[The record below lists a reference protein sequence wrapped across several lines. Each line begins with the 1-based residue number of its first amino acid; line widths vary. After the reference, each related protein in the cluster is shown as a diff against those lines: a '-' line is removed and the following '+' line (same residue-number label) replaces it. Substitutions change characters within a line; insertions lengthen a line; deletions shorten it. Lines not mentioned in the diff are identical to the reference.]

1 VSSADDLEFGIL
13 LSRFG
18 HGVDDLF
25 FGLAPR
31 LVEALCGLAVGADV
45 CVDDGEVDV
54 GEPVL
59 DGLGAAEGHD
69 DERVGYVDCD
79 ETCRV
84 CIQRVLK
91 LRQGR
96 SICFLNPGAVSELTG
111 NLCAGRIVVV
121 STVCGRTVLGE
132 VFEVGKDGGGDRCR
146 RRCVVIG
153 YVVRVD
159 VFEAVDYVVRVD
171 VLEAVDNVV
180 RFDVFEAVGN
190 IAKVK
195 VEGSWR
201 VGRGN
206 G

>member
-1 VSSADDLEFGIL
+1 VSSADDLKFGIL

-18 HGVDDLF
+18 DGVDDLF

-31 LVEALCGLAVGADV
+31 LVEAFCGLAVGANV
-45 CVDDGEVDV
+45 CIDDGEVDV

-69 DERVGYVDCD
+69 DERLGRVDCD
-79 ETCRV
+79 ETCCVRF
-84 CIQRVLK
+84 QRILK
-91 LRQGR
+91 LCQGR
-96 SICFLNPGAVSELTG
+96 SICFLNSGAVSKLTR
-111 NLCAGRIVVV
+111 NLCAGRIVIV

-132 VFEVGKDGGGDRCR
+132 VFEVGEDGGGDSCR

-159 VFEAVDYVVRVD
+159 VVEAVDYVVRVD
-171 VLEAVDNVV
+171 VLEAVDN
-180 RFDVFEAVGN
+180 
-190 IAKVK
+190 IAKVQ

-206 G
+206 GQSDNS